1 MWQREF
7 QVLLLRRPGLRIV
20 RKRNQLGWAHQI
32 ESHVVLD
39 GAQGGA
45 RHDHLEHQNENED
58 GGEESAGS
66 RDGQRAENVVKQN
79 FSAIL
84 HAAHTARPVLRTL
97 RLSGSN
103 LDAHGQIGR
112 RNVFGH
118 AREHNGQLAEAF
130 QFLATN
136 AATFQV
142 LSNLHALF
150 NARSTRYGIIE
161 ITNQF
166 GSHCVALHWTPLPV
180 ELARGDVHWEET
192 VIRRAAEKAS
202 PKGDG

>member
-1 MWQREF
+1 MRQRELE
-7 QVLLLRRPGLRIV
+7 VLLLRRPGLRIV

-39 GAQGGA
+39 GAQSGA

-84 HAAHTARPVLRTL
+84 HAAHTAPAVLRTL

-103 LDAHGQIGR
+103 LDAQDR
-112 RNVFGH
+112 K
-118 AREHNGQLAEAF
+118 
-130 QFLATN
+130 
-136 AATFQV
+136 
-142 LSNLHALF
+142 
-150 NARSTRYGIIE
+150 STRL
-161 ITNQF
+161 NS
-166 GSHCVALHWTPLPV
+166 SHSQISYAVFCL
-180 ELARGDVHWEET
+180 
-192 VIRRAAEKAS
+192 K
-202 PKGDG
+202 KKKNY